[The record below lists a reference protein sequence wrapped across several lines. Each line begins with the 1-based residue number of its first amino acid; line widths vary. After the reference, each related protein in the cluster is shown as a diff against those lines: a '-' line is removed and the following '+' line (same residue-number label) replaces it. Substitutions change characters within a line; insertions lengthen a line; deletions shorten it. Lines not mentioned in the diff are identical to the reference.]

1 MKHLFTTL
9 VILMIFYACQNK
21 EKAVSTYHVN
31 GNKITKIDINL
42 PIDSSKINLSALA
55 ENLRVVRLET
65 SDSCLF
71 GNASYL
77 PGEKYIIAFSSENI
91 IQFDR
96 NGKYIRTLS
105 VHGRGPGE
113 FSFIINKITDKQE
126 NLLFAINYG
135 QDHIDCWSLSDGQYR
150 PIPLSQ
156 KGAAH
161 SISLLNDTTLE
172 IANHRKKGT
181 KYKLYSQTLSG
192 RFLNGILNTA
202 NEDSQSVNYSAN
214 LYNTGTALYCKP
226 HHTDSIFQVLSD
238 TLMLKYTLPIN
249 QKHRLDIQQLTD
261 QQFIFTVYHFTEES
275 KKEINVDGQKIQ
287 MTSMGGYNVYYILDL
302 LKEQIICS
310 RRINN
315 DYLGTNAAAISN
327 FQFLQNGQFYLEN
340 SASKLISLI
349 PKILEKKDI
358 DVTIRQRLEQ
368 LKSEITEED
377 NPILIIG
384 TSKPF
389 VIESR

>member
-202 NEDSQSVNYSAN
+202 NEDSQ
-214 LYNTGTALYCKP
+214 
-226 HHTDSIFQVLSD
+226 
-238 TLMLKYTLPIN
+238 
-249 QKHRLDIQQLTD
+249 
-261 QQFIFTVYHFTEES
+261 
-275 KKEINVDGQKIQ
+275 
-287 MTSMGGYNVYYILDL
+287 
-302 LKEQIICS
+302 
-310 RRINN
+310 
-315 DYLGTNAAAISN
+315 
-327 FQFLQNGQFYLEN
+327 
-340 SASKLISLI
+340 
-349 PKILEKKDI
+349 
-358 DVTIRQRLEQ
+358 
-368 LKSEITEED
+368 
-377 NPILIIG
+377 
-384 TSKPF
+384 
-389 VIESR
+389 